1 MMKFIN
7 IIIFFLLIS
16 FSSAS
21 LAQDTKPD
29 CSMHSTKTW
38 MGLTDKIN
46 CKKGLKVP
54 VREKAKYWKDLNPF
68 KKKVKEVKKL
78 NLTGIMFWRLAG
90 DLPIEHEKSLLR
102 AINKE
107 LKS

>member
-1 MMKFIN
+1 MKFIN

-38 MGLTDKIN
+38 MGLMDKIN

-68 KKKVKEVKKL
+68 KKKVKEGEVIKEIKITDCDDYSTKHMAGLLKK
-78 NLTGIMFWRLAG
+78 MKCKR
-90 DLPIEHEKSLLR
+90 E
-102 AINKE
+102 NK
-107 LKS
+107 